1 MKNSKE
7 TIQMPQMI
15 LDCIL
20 DPLPPAKMFYRG
32 TTRTIGGIQ
41 TVSAGG
47 TAVFF
52 RVTLLILIPLVM
64 YDKVLDFK
72 KYKFSK

>member
-1 MKNSKE
+1 
-7 TIQMPQMI
+7 
-15 LDCIL
+15 
-20 DPLPPAKMFYRG
+20 MFYRG